1 MTFLSLSLA
10 FGLLVMLG
18 GQMIERSDDTMCN
31 LHRAQG
37 DEDRRFFG

>member
-1 MTFLSLSLA
+1 MTFLSLFLA

-18 GQMIERSDDTMCN
+18 GQMIDRSDDIVCN

-37 DEDRRFFG
+37 DEDRGFLG